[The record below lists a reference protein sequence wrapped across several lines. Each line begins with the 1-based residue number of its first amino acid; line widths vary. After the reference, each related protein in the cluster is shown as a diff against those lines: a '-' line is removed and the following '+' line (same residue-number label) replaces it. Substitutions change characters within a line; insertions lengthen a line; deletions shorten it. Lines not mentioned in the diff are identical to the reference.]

1 MEDSTV
7 DFSERTEKSSKVG
20 SAQATDYLS
29 NHCTAEAAAKSH
41 ELCSVVNAAGIA
53 DPTASD
59 PATMIH
65 RKAVE
70 DEAANAAKDGAGTT
84 TAGND
89 GGRNPGE
96 ASGDKADL

>member
-1 MEDSTV
+1 M
-7 DFSERTEKSSKVG
+7 DFSERTEKSAKVG
-20 SAQATDYLS
+20 AAQSTDYLN
-29 NHCTAEAAAKSH
+29 NHEAAEAAAKSH

-89 GGRNPGE
+89 GSRNPGE
-96 ASGDKADL
+96 EPGNENDL